1 MKQRIAIIPLIL
13 LSTWVISSVY
23 CVTWEPQLGNFDII
37 EFDNL
42 GEITNIKTVNLT
54 ICCVEG
60 SGSVTIKLKTDPIVP
75 LSFIP
80 TFGIP
85 SMEAGDNYT
94 KTITVQNLGT
104 ETTRDFVLIAT
115 VEDSFGTVTD
125 NATSSG
131 TILKKTG
138 VPTYLYVSTKCRG
151 DTINNLPITIE
162 YFDYT
167 QTKNTGLNGAGLVKF
182 DLETSADITTKVIF
196 EGNDVYE
203 SASTT
208 VTVLGGEEKTI
219 TFDLN
224 KLDGSTDEGNSNW
237 EIVVLVLGIGA
248 MATILGVVYLLR
260 KRS

>member
-1 MKQRIAIIPLIL
+1 MKKVIVIFPLL
-13 LSTWVISSVY
+13 FLFTWFISCVL

-42 GEITNIKTVNLT
+42 GEITNIKSVNLT
-54 ICCVEG
+54 INCVEG
-60 SGSVTIKLKTDPIVP
+60 AGSVIIKLKTDPVVP
-75 LSFIP
+75 LSFTP

-94 KTITVQNLGT
+94 TTITVQNLGT
-104 ETTRDFVLIAT
+104 EITQDFFLIAT
-115 VEDSFGTVTD
+115 VENSFGTVTD

-138 VPTYLYVSTKCRG
+138 VPTYLYVSTKCKG
-151 DTINNLPITIE
+151 EAINNLPITIE

-167 QTKNTGLNGAGLVKF
+167 QTKTTGLNGAGLVKF

-219 TFDLN
+219 TFDLD
-224 KLDGSTDEGNSNW
+224 KLGGSTDEGTGNW
-237 EIVVLVLGIGA
+237 EMVAVVLGLGA

-260 KRS
+260 KKS